1 MILGYLDNNEK
12 NIDVEKQRRQ
22 ILDYASENG
31 LVVDMFL
38 QESKIEALKS
48 SIKTDNHTL
57 IVANIIALGM
67 SLLQIKESISILAK
81 MNVTVISVQEGYVW
95 APKDLRAL
103 PRWLDVVIDIRSSI
117 SSLLT
122 CRALAERKAQG
133 VRLGRK
139 TPNKKRVFDGR
150 EEEIKQKLADG
161 VTKVQIARDFGVA
174 QATLY
179 AFLRQHPELKPQN
192 VRSMCR
198 LRKLE
203 NKRSCN
209 A

>member
-1 MILGYLDNNEK
+1 LNRCVLILGYLDNNEK

-38 QESKIEALKS
+38 QETKIEALKS
-48 SIKTDNHTL
+48 SIKTYNHTL
-57 IVANIIALGM
+57 IFANIVALGM

-103 PRWLDVVIDIRSSI
+103 PRWLDVVLDIRSSM

-139 TPNKKRVFDGR
+139 TRNKKRVFDGR

-161 VTKVQIARDFGVA
+161 VTKVQIAKDFGVA
-174 QATLY
+174 QVTLY

-192 VRSMCR
+192 VRG
-198 LRKLE
+198 K
-203 NKRSCN
+203 
-209 A
+209 

>member
-1 MILGYLDNNEK
+1 MFRDLEVIMILGYLDSNEK
-12 NIDVEKQRRQ
+12 NIDVERQRQQ

-31 LVVDMFL
+31 LTVDMFL
-38 QESKIEALKS
+38 QESKIESLKS

-57 IVANIIALGM
+57 IFANIVALGI
-67 SLLQIKESISILAK
+67 SLLQIKESISTLAK
-81 MNVTVISVQEGYVW
+81 MNLTVISVQEGYVW
-95 APKDLRAL
+95 TPKDLKAF
-103 PRWLDVVIDIRSSI
+103 PRWFDVVLDIRSSM

-139 TPNKKRVFDGR
+139 TRNKKRVFDGK

-161 VTKVQIARDFGVA
+161 ETKVQIAKDFGVA
-174 QATLY
+174 QVTLY

-192 VRSMCR
+192 VRG
-198 LRKLE
+198 K
-203 NKRSCN
+203 
-209 A
+209 

>member
-1 MILGYLDNNEK
+1 MKK

-38 QESKIEALKS
+38 QKSKIEALKS

-57 IVANIIALGM
+57 IFANIVALGM

-81 MNVTVISVQEGYVW
+81 MNLTIISVQEGYVW
-95 APKDLRAL
+95 GPKDLKAF
-103 PRWLDVVIDIRSSI
+103 PRWFEVVLDIRSSM

-139 TPNKKRVFDGR
+139 TRNKKRVFDGK

-161 VTKVQIARDFGVA
+161 VTKVQIAKDFGVA
-174 QATLY
+174 QVTLY

-192 VRSMCR
+192 VMG
-198 LRKLE
+198 K
-203 NKRSCN
+203 
-209 A
+209 

>member
-1 MILGYLDNNEK
+1 MTNRRWFLNRCVLILGSLDNNEK

-38 QESKIEALKS
+38 QKSKIEALKS

-57 IVANIIALGM
+57 IFANIVALGM

-81 MNVTVISVQEGYVW
+81 MNLTIISVQEGYVW
-95 APKDLRAL
+95 GPKDLKAF
-103 PRWLDVVIDIRSSI
+103 PRWFEVVLDIRSSM

-139 TPNKKRVFDGR
+139 TRNKKRVFDGK

-161 VTKVQIARDFGVA
+161 VTKVQIAKDFGVA
-174 QATLY
+174 QVTLY

-192 VRSMCR
+192 VMG
-198 LRKLE
+198 K
-203 NKRSCN
+203 
-209 A
+209 